1 MPSRKD
7 VIRKK
12 MSHLDIV
19 CIDKEGP
26 PRFHHEIFKRE
37 DTHFDK
43 CILGDSIT
51 FGSARKNCITYCFP
65 GAKIEDLYHA
75 VPKVKTNLVTKI
87 CIYLGT
93 NNFLKPRS
101 TSDRIDTPTEAIEK
115 YKRLVKICQDKG
127 FHVTVCPLFG
137 IEDKKLIVKEFNR
150 LLVMYAKNQKLGI
163 YSIKDRSEFRG
174 GIHPIPDRIMKI
186 ASAFTF

>member
-1 MPSRKD
+1 MQRY
-7 VIRKK
+7 IN
-12 MSHLDIV
+12 LDLV
-19 CIDKEGP
+19 PQHYFYPE
-26 PRFHHEIFKRE
+26 FYSEIIKRE

-75 VPKVKTNLVTKI
+75 VPKVETNLM
-87 CIYLGT
+87 T
-93 NNFLKPRS
+93 NNLLNPRS

-127 FHVTVCPLFG
+127 FQVTVCPLFG
-137 IEDKKLIVKEFNR
+137 IQDKKLIVKEFNR
-150 LLVMYAKNQKLGI
+150 LLVMYAKTQNIGI
-163 YSIKDRSEFRG
+163 CSIKDVSYRRDVGDINRLEFRD